1 MFLDRYLT
9 ELQTS
14 LASLTDQESAIE
26 GFVARLVECISSGGR
41 ILAFGNGGSSAT
53 TSHFMADISK
63 YVRLNDGPPV
73 RAICLSDNT
82 PTLTAWANDVSYDV
96 VFSEQV
102 QAHCQTGDVVIAVSC
117 SGNSPNVINGVKQAN
132 RMGAH
137 TVGICGFDGG
147 ELAKLVQTAI
157 VVPGKRIQQI
167 EDVHHALLH
176 VVSVL
181 IVEPLRSQ
189 A

>member
-14 LASLTDQESAIE
+14 LDSLKPQESAIE
-26 GFVARLVECISSGGR
+26 GFVARLVECIRSGGQ

-63 YVRLNDGPPV
+63 YVRLNNGPPV
-73 RAICLSDNT
+73 RAICLSDNI

-102 QAHCQTGDVVIAVSC
+102 QAHCKTDDVVIAVSC
-117 SGNSPNVINGVKQAN
+117 SGNSPNVLNGVKQAN
-132 RMGAH
+132 LMGAY
-137 TVGICGFDGG
+137 TVGLCGFDGG
-147 ELAKLVQTAI
+147 ELAKLAQTAI
-157 VVPGKRIQQI
+157 VIPGNRIQQV

-176 VVSVL
+176 LVSVS
-181 IVEPLRSQ
+181 IIGPLRS
-189 A
+189 